1 MAVIACNIRST
12 SARAASSV
20 RLEASPPPPGV
31 ALSTCTTSPSTSP
44 NFSLS
49 TLSIPIFIVT
59 VELAQDP
66 HAPSRTRYTFFRPPG
81 GPVVP
86 ATPPPFPVSDAA
98 DRDVPAIGYQVR
110 PDLVED
116 RVDIL
121 GGQLGGSS
129 RRTRGDAPS
138 LGRVVLARRLVVAV
152 VDSDGGPLEGQDDS
166 GALAGRRRRRR
177 RRRPPPAAPAAAMA
191 AATPDEPVPL
201 TKRGG
206 DGDKTAARD
215 SAIVRR

>member
-1 MAVIACNIRST
+1 MAVIACNMRST
-12 SARAASSV
+12 SARAASTV
-20 RLEASPPPPGV
+20 RLEASPPPPCGAVDLHHLPEHV
-31 ALSTCTTSPSTSP
+31 AKLLPQHPLDSHLHRHRRAGAGS
-44 NFSLS
+44 
-49 TLSIPIFIVT
+49 
-59 VELAQDP
+59 A
-66 HAPSRTRYTFFRPPG
+66 RPLEDEVHVLP
-81 GPVVP
+81 P
-86 ATPPPFPVSDAA
+86 ARRPRCPRDPPPFPVPDAA

-177 RRRPPPAAPAAAMA
+177 RRRPPPAAPSAAMA